1 MYRSGV
7 PDLPDVEEVVEVAS
21 PRSWIWRRRLGGRI
35 AEAAYQNN

>member
-7 PDLPDVEEVVEVAS
+7 PDSPDVEEVVEVAS
-21 PRSWIWRRRLGGRI
+21 PRSWIWRRLGGRI

>member
-7 PDLPDVEEVVEVAS
+7 PDSPDVEVVEVAS
-21 PRSWIWRRRLGGRI
+21 PWSRIWRRRLGGGI